1 MKTKFLLAATIFFFA
16 AAPVLAAPTISSED
30 DQSFNQYQNI
40 EQVRDITIT
49 DDSTASQITASG
61 NIRIRIPADF
71 PVIWD
76 DRVSSVSLSGSAVDS
91 ARFANGSAAVS
102 YEDSDK
108 TAVIEVSSDFATGES
123 VKVAGLFVEGFYWSD
138 ANAKL
143 ELILESGGSAVAID
157 SKSMQVWTS
166 SYNDGHKPDS
176 PENIQLAQTVD
187 DKIKITWT
195 DPPDMDAS
203 RVQILRGVSPL
214 PVSGI
219 PFIEIARGEE
229 EFIDSNISIGDT
241 VSYILRATDGR
252 NISSNSEEVSIT
264 LLEEAEEIPAICT
277 TDYTPVCGSDGETY
291 SNACN
296 AEAAGITEYSEG
308 ECVVES
314 SLTSGEEKAAEAEIT
329 LTEFENAVS
338 KYSDLVAGHWSAG
351 FLARLTRDGIL
362 SGYPDGSIQPDRTI
376 NRAELAKIATKSFE
390 LIEDDS
396 ASAFTDV
403 SEDDWFNPFVNAL
416 GNTGAV
422 WTFSEKYFPAAGVSR
437 GEAMWILVTTAG
449 VEIPMISE
457 KPFPDVST
465 SHPYS
470 AAIAWA
476 KENSIISG
484 YENGMFGLRDTLTRG
499 QVAKIVVLL
508 KSRLSQ

>member
-1 MKTKFLLAATIFFFA
+1 MKTKIFLAATIFFLA
-16 AAPVLAAPTISSED
+16 VAPALAAPTIFSED

-40 EQVRDITIT
+40 EQARDITIT
-49 DDSTASQITASG
+49 DDSTVSQITASG

-91 ARFANGSAAVS
+91 ARFTSGSAAVS
-102 YEDSDK
+102 YEDADK
-108 TAVIEVSSDFATGES
+108 TAVIEVSSDFAADES
-123 VKVAGLFVEGFYWSD
+123 VKIAGLFVEGFYWSD

-143 ELILESGGSAVAID
+143 ELILEFGGSVVAVD
-157 SKSMQVWTS
+157 SKSMQVWTGTYS
-166 SYNDGHKPDS
+166 DAYE
-176 PENIQLAQTVD
+176 PETPGSIQLTQIDSTV
-187 DKIKITWT
+187 KITWT
-195 DPPDMDAS
+195 DPSDMDVS
-203 RVQILRGVSPL
+203 QVQILRGVSPL
-214 PVSGI
+214 PVSGT
-219 PFIEIARGEE
+219 PFIEVGRGEE

-252 NISSNSEEVSIT
+252 NLSSNSEKVSIT
-264 LLEEAEEIPAICT
+264 LLEEVEEIPVICT

-308 ECVVES
+308 ECGVES
-314 SLTSGEEKAAEAEIT
+314 SLTSEEEKAVEAEIT

-338 KYSDLVAGHWSAG
+338 KYSDLVVDHWSAG

-362 SGYPDGSIQPDRTI
+362 SGYPDGTVQPDTTI

-390 LIEDDS
+390 LTEDDS
-396 ASAFTDV
+396 ASSFTDV
-403 SEDDWFNPFVNAL
+403 SINDWFNSFVNAL
-416 GNTGAV
+416 KNIGAA
-422 WTFSEKYFPAAGVSR
+422 WTSSEKYFPADGVFR
-437 GEAMWILVTTAG
+437 GEAMWVLVTAAG
-449 VEIPMISE
+449 VEIPTISE

-508 KSRLSQ
+508 EAWLSQ